1 MLYPDS
7 CVTGPER
14 SVTQDAGAGETAAQ
28 QRAQQDWLGHL
39 STKNINHSKTSL
51 SLLYNIHVTEQ
62 NICSTFVYFILNFL
76 KTQGHLFIFWF
87 IN

>member
-28 QRAQQDWLGHL
+28 QRAQQDWPGHL
-39 STKNINHSKTSL
+39 STKNINHSKTRSNVEPSL
-51 SLLYNIHVTEQ
+51 SLLYNIHVTVQ
-62 NICSTFVYFILNFL
+62 NICSTFVYFILKFS
-76 KTQGHLFIFWF
+76 
-87 IN
+87 